1 MTNSKKIKIA
11 ASIIIGLIALYKQ
24 YTNSS
29 STSTPTTTQSTTT
42 AEEVIKKNDA
52 FNYLPTST
60 TRQIVRH
67 NGYNLSY
74 NEQHEQAEWV
84 AYTLSKSDI
93 QYIDRKRPY
102 FIEDPKVKTK
112 SASWRNYKKSGYD
125 KGHLCPAGD
134 KRYSKAAH
142 DETFYTSNISPQ
154 NHPFNA
160 GIWNRL
166 EQKTRYWAKKYNHL
180 YVVTG
185 GVLEPNLKTIGSE
198 KVSVPNYFYKV
209 LLDYTQPEI
218 KAIAFLMPHKES
230 KKPLYEF
237 VVSIDE
243 LEQKTG
249 IDFFPEL
256 PDNIEKQLEA
266 SKSYKNWS
274 FR

>member
-1 MTNSKKIKIA
+1 MSTSRKIKVVIT
-11 ASIIIGLIALYKQ
+11 IVALLVGYWLQQKEEA
-24 YTNSS
+24 NSS
-29 STSTPTTTQSTTT
+29 SQPTTET
-42 AEEVIKKNDA
+42 ASNKTNN
-52 FNYLPTST
+52 FNYFPTST
-60 TRQIVRH
+60 TGVIIKH
-67 NGYNLSY
+67 NGYQLSY
-74 NEQHEQAEWV
+74 SEKHEQAEWV
-84 AYTLSKSDI
+84 AYPLDKSDI
-93 QYIDRKRPY
+93 VYTNRKRPF
-102 FIEDPKVKTK
+102 FIVDPKVKTK
-112 SASWRNYKKSGYD
+112 SADWRNYKKSGYD

-134 KRYSKAAH
+134 RRASKNAH

-154 NHPFNA
+154 NHEFNA
-160 GIWNRL
+160 GIWNKL

-185 GVLEPNLKTIGSE
+185 GILEPNLKTIGKE

-218 KAIAFLMPHKES
+218 KAIAFLLPHKES
-230 KKPLYEF
+230 SKPLSDF

-256 PDNIEKQLEA
+256 PDTIENQLEA
-266 SKSYKNWS
+266 SANYKNWS

>member
-1 MTNSKKIKIA
+1 MSTSRKIKVVIT
-11 ASIIIGLIALYKQ
+11 IIALLVGYWLQQKEEAK
-24 YTNSS
+24 NSS
-29 STSTPTTTQSTTT
+29 EPTTET
-42 AEEVIKKNDA
+42 ASNKTNN
-52 FNYLPTST
+52 FNYFPTST
-60 TRQIVRH
+60 TGVIIKH
-67 NGYNLSY
+67 NGYQLSY
-74 NEQHEQAEWV
+74 SEKHEQAEWV
-84 AYTLSKSDI
+84 AYPLDKSDI
-93 QYIDRKRPY
+93 AYTNRKRPF
-102 FIEDPKVKTK
+102 FIVDPKVKTK
-112 SASWRNYKKSGYD
+112 SADWRNYKKSGYD

-134 KRYSKAAH
+134 RRASKNAH

-154 NHPFNA
+154 NHEFNA
-160 GIWNRL
+160 GIWNKL

-185 GVLEPNLKTIGSE
+185 GVLEPDLKTIGKE

-218 KAIAFLMPHKES
+218 KAIAFLLPHKES
-230 KKPLYEF
+230 SKPLSDF

-256 PDNIEKQLEA
+256 PDNIENQLEA
-266 SKSYKNWS
+266 SANYKNWS

>member
-1 MTNSKKIKIA
+1 MSTSRKIKVVIT
-11 ASIIIGLIALYKQ
+11 IVALLVGYWLQQKEEA
-24 YTNSS
+24 NSS
-29 STSTPTTTQSTTT
+29 SQPTTET
-42 AEEVIKKNDA
+42 ASNKTNN
-52 FNYLPTST
+52 FNYFPTST
-60 TRQIVRH
+60 TGVIIKH
-67 NGYNLSY
+67 NGYQLSY
-74 NEQHEQAEWV
+74 SEKHEQAEWV
-84 AYTLSKSDI
+84 AYPLDKNDI
-93 QYIDRKRPY
+93 VYTNRKRPF
-102 FIEDPKVKTK
+102 FIVDPKVKTK
-112 SASWRNYKKSGYD
+112 SADWRNYKRSGYD

-134 KRYSKAAH
+134 RRASKNAH

-154 NHPFNA
+154 NHEFNA
-160 GIWNRL
+160 GIWNKL

-185 GVLEPNLKTIGSE
+185 GVLEPNLKTIGKE

-218 KAIAFLMPHKES
+218 KAIAFLLPHKES
-230 KKPLYEF
+230 NKPLSDF

-256 PDNIEKQLEA
+256 PDNIENQLEA
-266 SKSYKNWS
+266 SANYKNWS

>member
-1 MTNSKKIKIA
+1 MTTSKKIKLLATIA
-11 ASIIIGLIALYKQ
+11 IGIFALYKQ
-24 YTNSS
+24 YQNKN
-29 STSTPTTTQSTTT
+29 STSTDTT
-42 AEEVIKKNDA
+42 VIKNTKHNG
-52 FNYLPTST
+52 FNYLPSST
-60 TRQIVRH
+60 TNQIVKH

-74 NEQHEQAEWV
+74 NEDHEQAEWV

-93 QYIDRKRPY
+93 QQIQRKRPY
-102 FIEDPKVKTK
+102 FIEDPKVRTK
-112 SASWRNYKKSGYD
+112 SASWKNYKKSGYD

-134 KRYSKAAH
+134 KRYTKEAH

-154 NHPFNA
+154 KHDFNA
-160 GIWNRL
+160 GIWNKL

-185 GVLEPNLKTIGSE
+185 GVLESDLKTIGTE
-198 KVSVPNYFYKV
+198 RVSVPKEFYKV
-209 LLDYTQPEI
+209 LLDYTEPEI

-230 KKPLYEF
+230 KRPLYEY
-237 VVSIDE
+237 VISIDE

-256 PDNIEKQLEA
+256 PDAIENKLEA
-266 SKSYKNWS
+266 SSSYKNWS